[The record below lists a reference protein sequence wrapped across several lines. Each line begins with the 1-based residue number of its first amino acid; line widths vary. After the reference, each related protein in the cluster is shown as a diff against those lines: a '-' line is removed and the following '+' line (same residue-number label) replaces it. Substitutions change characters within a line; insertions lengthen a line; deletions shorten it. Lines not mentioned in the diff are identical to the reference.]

1 MNSGNNFS
9 NFKIYVSAT
18 KNRHIGDMEGNRMN
32 KGLSFKATSI
42 LKVSIVVAILVVFS
56 LWMLS
61 YTYAEDVNA
70 GLSENLVRLH
80 VIANSDSASDQA
92 LKLKVRDAIIEYMKD
107 KLAVSQNIDQTKEII
122 SENLSNIE
130 NISKQVIKKNSSNYS
145 VKASLGNYSFP
156 TKTYGDIALPAGEYQ
171 ALRVVIGQGSGANW
185 WCVLFP
191 PLCFIDATH
200 GTIPDSV
207 KQDLKT
213 SLSADEYKLIT
224 TSDKEIPVKIKFKL
238 VEFLEGSK
246 VKLSGVINK
255 MFN

>member
-1 MNSGNNFS
+1 
-9 NFKIYVSAT
+9 
-18 KNRHIGDMEGNRMN
+18 MN
-32 KGLSFKATSI
+32 KSLSLKPTKI
-42 LKVSIVVAILVVFS
+42 LSVCITIAILIVFS

-70 GLSENLVRLH
+70 GLSQNLVRLH

-92 LKLKVRDAIIEYMKD
+92 LKLKVRDEIIEYMKE
-107 KLAVSQNIDQTKEII
+107 KLSDSRNIDQTKEII
-122 SENLSNIE
+122 NQNLLNIE
-130 NISKQVIKKNSSNYS
+130 NISKEVIKKNSSNYS

-156 TKTYGDIALPAGEYQ
+156 TKTYGDIALPAGKYQ
-171 ALRVVIGQGSGANW
+171 ALRIVIGQGSGANW

-207 KQDLKT
+207 KQNLKT
-213 SLSADEYKLIT
+213 SLSDEEYKLIT
-224 TSDKEIPVKIKFKL
+224 TSDEEIPVKIKFKL

>member
-1 MNSGNNFS
+1 
-9 NFKIYVSAT
+9 
-18 KNRHIGDMEGNRMN
+18 MN
-32 KGLSFKATSI
+32 KSLS
-42 LKVSIVVAILVVFS
+42 LKPTKVLSVCITIAILIVFS

-92 LKLKVRDAIIEYMKD
+92 LKLKVRDEIIEYMKE
-107 KLAVSQNIDQTKEII
+107 KLSDSRNIDQTKEII
-122 SENLSNIE
+122 NQNLLNIE
-130 NISKQVIKKNSSNYS
+130 NISKEVIKKNSSNYS

-156 TKTYGDIALPAGEYQ
+156 TKTYGDIALPAGKYQ
-171 ALRVVIGQGSGANW
+171 ALRIVIGQGSGANW

-207 KQDLKT
+207 KQNLKT
-213 SLSADEYKLIT
+213 SLSDEEYKLIT
-224 TSDKEIPVKIKFKL
+224 TSDEEIPVKIKFKL

>member
-1 MNSGNNFS
+1 
-9 NFKIYVSAT
+9 
-18 KNRHIGDMEGNRMN
+18 MN
-32 KGLSFKATSI
+32 KGLSLKKNNT
-42 LKVSIVVAILVVFS
+42 LKVCITVAILIVLS
-56 LWMLS
+56 LWLLS

-80 VIANSDSASDQA
+80 VIANSDSKSDQA

-107 KLAVSQNIDQTKEII
+107 KLSASQDIDQTKKII
-122 SENLSNIE
+122 NENLLNIE
-130 NISKQVIKKNSSNYS
+130 NISKDVIKKNNSDYS
-145 VKASLGNYSFP
+145 VKASLGNYNFP

-171 ALRVVIGQGSGANW
+171 ALRVVIGEGTGANW

-207 KQDLKT
+207 KKGLKT
-213 SLSADEYKLIT
+213 SLSAEEYKLIT
-224 TSDKEIPVKIKFKL
+224 TSDEEIPVKIKFKL